1 MLGPVDP
8 ARFDAYYVIGIG
20 LPRTGAALTRS
31 PPHPALRPDVVH
43 PQATI
48 ASDVRAA
55 PGLVMAAG
63 SRITTNVTVG
73 RYVHLNLNATLSHDC
88 EVGSYSML
96 NPGAT

>member
-1 MLGPVDP
+1 MGPGAAAGHIGAGPQVERLADL
-8 ARFDAYYVIGIG
+8 DAHYAIGIG
-20 LPRTGAALTRS
+20 PPEARRRLDGIATGSGSEAATL
-31 PPHPALRPDVVH
+31 VH

-73 RYVHLNLNATLSHDC
+73 RHAIST
-88 EVGSYSML
+88 
-96 NPGAT
+96 